1 MSGNKEIYIIAINDE
16 KWYYIND
23 IYKIM
28 VNHIDINK
36 CVNHNEMKSLSSI
49 VKNTTYDYKTI
60 IKESKID
67 GLNRH
72 SKFVNKSGYNKI
84 ANEIISDSKREIE
97 LLDEEMRMNGML
109 DNEDEI
115 KYEKDDK
122 IIVATCNTNNK
133 IITTNNDKRKQTGKI
148 IVATNNNDMVFN
160 DNQSN
165 PFDQLL
171 KMFKYSGKDVMI
183 LTINDE
189 VWFRAKEIA
198 EILDYTNLKKSI
210 RDHVDDDDKIIL
222 SELLEKYP
230 IHRGNES
237 FPLNQYLKT
246 SIFINEVGMYS
257 LILRS
262 KQANAKIFKKWI
274 TSEILPSLRKHG
286 SYSIQPQQPL
296 LKNIYNENML
306 LNYDKKNCVYIAYI
320 GIHSNEPLYKFGMT
334 SDIYRRQF
342 KEHEN
347 TFDQFELIYVKE
359 TDNKEIVE
367 EKFKKELQCKHL
379 LRHLKIKNKSQ
390 VELFTITNIHNLDMI
405 KEYMDNIINSCVLPC
420 IKEKDTQ
427 LVILEKD
434 MRLTLFEKLDEN
446 KIEMKRMYNDHIK
459 SLECQIKSL
468 EKINSLESIISQEK
482 IKSLENEL
490 SLLKS
495 LLPKKV

>member
-16 KWYYIND
+16 KWYYVND

-28 VNHIDINK
+28 VNRIDINK

-67 GLNRH
+67 GLNGH

-109 DNEDEI
+109 DPIDEN
-115 KYEKDDK
+115 EKDDK
-122 IIVATCNTNNK
+122 IIVA
-133 IITTNNDKRKQTGKI
+133 
-148 IVATNNNDMVFN
+148 N
-160 DNQSN
+160 DNIN
-165 PFDQLL
+165 NAKFNNRIDPFNKLL

-183 LTINDE
+183 LTINNE
-189 VWFRAKEIA
+189 VWFKATEIA
-198 EILDYTNLKKSI
+198 EILEYTNLQKSI

-222 SELLEKYP
+222 SKLMEKYS
-230 IHRGNES
+230 IVRVNES
-237 FPLNQYLKT
+237 FTLDQYLKT

-262 KQANAKIFKKWI
+262 KQKNAKLFKKWI

-286 SYSIQPQQPL
+286 SYSIQSQQPL

-320 GIHSNEPLYKFGMT
+320 GIHNNEPLYKFGMT

-482 IKSLENEL
+482 IKLLENEL
-490 SLLKS
+490 SLIKS

>member
-1 MSGNKEIYIIAINDE
+1 MTNKTEIYFITLNDE
-16 KWYYIND
+16 KWYYVND

-28 VNHIDINK
+28 IIRIDIDK
-36 CVNHNEMKSLSSI
+36 YVNHNEMKSLSSI

-60 IKESKID
+60 IKESKIV

-72 SKFVNKSGYNKI
+72 SKFVNQSGYNKI
-84 ANEIISDSKREIE
+84 AEKIVSDNKREIA

-109 DNEDEI
+109 DTDSEN
-115 KYEKDDK
+115 EKDDNV
-122 IIVATCNTNNK
+122 IDAIGNTNNAK
-133 IITTNNDKRKQTGKI
+133 LNN
-148 IVATNNNDMVFN
+148 
-160 DNQSN
+160 NQSN

-198 EILDYTNLKKSI
+198 EILEYINLKKSI

-230 IHRGNES
+230 IIRGSETLPLNKELIIRGNDS

-246 SIFINEVGMYS
+246 SIFINEAGIYS

-286 SYSIQPQQPL
+286 SYSIQSQQPL
-296 LKNIYNENML
+296 LKNVYNENML

-320 GIHSNEPLYKFGMT
+320 GIHNNEPLYKFGMT

-379 LRHLKIKNKSQ
+379 LRQLKIKNKSQ

-420 IKEKDTQ
+420 IKEKNTQ

-482 IKSLENEL
+482 IKSLENEI

-495 LLPKKV
+495 VSHKKV